1 MKISTIVFTS
11 ALTIGLATGFT
22 ALPMSSASA
31 EKVKG
36 KVTGVKREGRTVMM
50 GGKKISISGSRTNV
64 CIKGACDE
72 DRAKIKVGMKCK
84 ANAAMRKGKLE
95 AKKISCK

>member
-1 MKISTIVFTS
+1 MKISTVVFTS
-11 ALTIGLATGFT
+11 ALAVGLATGFT
-22 ALPMSSASA
+22 TLPATTASA
-31 EKVKG
+31 DSVKG
-36 KVTGVKREGRTVMM
+36 KVTSVKREGRVVMV

-72 DRAKIKVGMKCK
+72 DRAKIKVGMSCK
-84 ANAAMRKGKLE
+84 VDAGMRKGKLE